1 MTVGLLFSTKKNIH
15 NTEQYAWGSKKG
27 NIYIYI
33 YIAIVIDTSHYLLV
47 PNKSRVN
54 SKERGSGGQALR
66 PSYLSTWVGVM
77 RGHNSIK
84 GYNSSHANEVNHV
97 ICI

>member
-1 MTVGLLFSTKKNIH
+1 MTVGLLFSTKKKYIH

-77 RGHNSIK
+77 RGHNSIRV
-84 GYNSSHANEVNHV
+84 GEV
-97 ICI
+97 I